1 MHKGSSVLQ
10 FEWQSSI
17 AGSAL
22 KVKKSNA
29 KIIAV
34 CKRILNDIELI
45 AGLTSGTKVPLL
57 TIPQESRL
65 MHVLWNPAIFR
76 C

>member
-29 KIIAV
+29 KIVAV
-34 CKRILNDIELI
+34 CKRNLNEIELI
-45 AGLTSGTKVPLL
+45 AGRASSTKVPLL
-57 TIPQESRL
+57 TMPPKSQD
-65 MHVLWNPAIFR
+65 
-76 C
+76 